1 MQGFSIDR
9 KEQAADQASQRQM
22 RALDLSNQLKHLM
35 DGQQVQSRN
44 HVSPLDAS
52 NGLLLD
58 RLRFRDA
65 ENGSLQP
72 NPSEMRESL
81 SLGNRTGLRAT
92 SPQNGDQQFL
102 AQQEGPSDDGEGA
115 RFLRMAHEA
124 LVSTATGISSDNA
137 GLIDPT
143 IQDLLKRLQYA
154 SVTHARRQLHFVAEK
169 QERNKLVPGF
179 YDTFPNFNDSEI
191 FPYISLSH
199 QPYDR
204 NNSQPQKN
212 NADLRGFSP
221 PEHQDSV
228 WSTIENSII
237 GLQPQK
243 MPTSHEDISLATSAS
258 KLFPISSS
266 KEGDRKFFCA
276 KCSMCFRRSSD
287 LKRHEKQHLSI
298 PANICSYCGKGFARK
313 DALKRHMGT
322 LTCKRNAEKELY
334 SLNLE
339 YLRAD
344 SRQQQ
349 F

>member
-1 MQGFSIDR
+1 MG
-9 KEQAADQASQRQM
+9 
-22 RALDLSNQLKHLM
+22 ALDLSNQLKNLM
-35 DGQQVQSRN
+35 EGQQVQSRS
-44 HVSPLDAS
+44 HISPLDTS

-58 RLRFRDA
+58 RLRLRNA

-72 NPSEMRESL
+72 NPSEMRQTL
-81 SLGNRTGLRAT
+81 SSGNRMGLGAT
-92 SPQNGDQQFL
+92 SPQNSTQSF
-102 AQQEGPSDDGEGA
+102 QEQPQGLSDDGEGA

-124 LVSTATGISSDNA
+124 LVSTAAGMSTNQA

-154 SVTHARRQLHFVAEK
+154 SVTHARRQLHFDAEK
-169 QERNKLVPGF
+169 KEPYQLVPGF
-179 YDTFPNFNDSEI
+179 YDTFPNFTDSEV
-191 FPYISLSH
+191 FPYVSLNH
-199 QPYDR
+199 QSYER
-204 NNSQPQKN
+204 NDNHIQKN

-221 PEHQDSV
+221 SKHRDSV
-228 WSTIENSII
+228 WNAIENSII
-237 GLQPQK
+237 GPLPQN
-243 MPTSHEDISLATSAS
+243 MPINHQEISLATSGE
-258 KLFPISSS
+258 KLVPVSSS
-266 KEGDRKFFCA
+266 KEGERKFFCV

-339 YLRAD
+339 YLSIH

-349 F
+349 L